1 LLYKWIYP
9 LHDYFQGFELIG
21 YISFRAGLAAMTAFL
36 ISLLIGSQ
44 VIKILKRYKVSE
56 DTAKTDSE
64 KLKDL
69 HSDKKDVPTM
79 GGIIILIAV
88 LLSTLL
94 WCDYF

>member
-1 LLYKWIYP
+1 
-9 LHDYFQGFELIG
+9 
-21 YISFRAGLAAMTAFL
+21 
-36 ISLLIGSQ
+36 LLIGSQ

-56 DTAKTDSE
+56 DTTKTDSE

-79 GGIIILIAV
+79 GGVIILVAV

-94 WCDYF
+94 WCNIFNIYILLVLFTTVWLGILGFLMPSCLDIL